1 MFPLN
6 DPCVTILQL
15 SLSFDLLSQ
24 RPTNSHDSHTARTDS
39 YPSFGWSHCARVPI
53 LIWEGPHRQEE
64 PRTTRVTLRFQG
76 PPLEFIRPKVA
87 IILKLVRGVFW
98 CRNPRLHQQWV
109 CIRDIAMQSFSEEP
123 SQVFSVICNLPTHFC
138 TQTIFVF
145 LLSSEHKDF

>member
-87 IILKLVRGVFW
+87 IILKLFVGCFDVETRE
-98 CRNPRLHQQWV
+98 RWV

-123 SQVFSVICNLPTHFC
+123 PSQVFSVICNPPTHFC

-145 LLSSEHKDF
+145 LLSSEQRGF